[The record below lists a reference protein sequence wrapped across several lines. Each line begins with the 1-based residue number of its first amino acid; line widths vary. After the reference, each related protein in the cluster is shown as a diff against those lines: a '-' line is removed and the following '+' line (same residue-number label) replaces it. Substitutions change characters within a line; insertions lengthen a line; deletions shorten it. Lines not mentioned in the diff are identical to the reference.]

1 MSDAAMSV
9 TIEWF
14 GCATFRVRAG
24 ELTLFFDTYL
34 DKAPGVPSAGLQ
46 VAEVDRADFL
56 FISHAHFDHVYG
68 ADTIAKATG
77 ATVAGNYE
85 TARLMRA
92 NGVPEDRIIATAGG
106 DTIDCGRG
114 VTVRALPSQHSC
126 LYAASSPDSGQA
138 CLGDLGITA
147 QERQARVQGLFGLL
161 PSLSDETRGYFD
173 LAVGSTSTYDGGQL
187 AYLLRSPAGSLLV
200 TASSGYW
207 RGIFEPLRPDVA
219 ILGATG
225 RPNLDGEPYQGS
237 LADFLAEEAAL
248 LGHPEVIFCHHD
260 PLLPPLA
267 GATDITDAETR
278 LRDIPGQRCRR
289 LEYGVPAAVFEQP
302 LGESP
307 A

>member
-9 TIEWF
+9 TVEWF

-24 ELTLFFDTYL
+24 GLTLFFDTYL
-34 DKAPGVPSAGLQ
+34 DKAPGVPAAGLQ
-46 VAEVDRADFL
+46 AAEVDRADFL

-77 ATVAGNYE
+77 ATVVGNYE
-85 TARLMRA
+85 TVRLMRA
-92 NGVPEDRIIATAGG
+92 NGAPDAHIIATAGG
-106 DTIDCGRG
+106 DTIDCGHG
-114 VTVRALPSQHSC
+114 VTVRALASQHSC
-126 LYAASSPDSGQA
+126 LYAASSPDSGEA

-147 QERQARVQGLFGLL
+147 QERQARVQGLFDLL
-161 PSLSDETRGYFD
+161 PSLSDEARAYFD
-173 LAVGSTSTYDGGQL
+173 LAARSTSTYDGGQL
-187 AYLLRSPAGSLLV
+187 AYLLQSPAGSLLV

-207 RGIFEPLRPDVA
+207 RGIFESLRPDVA

-260 PLLPPLA
+260 PSCRHWSAPP
-267 GATDITDAETR
+267 TSPTR
-278 LRDIPGQRCRR
+278 KPG
-289 LEYGVPAAVFEQP
+289 
-302 LGESP
+302 
-307 A
+307 

>member
-14 GCATFRVRAG
+14 GCSTFRVRAG

-34 DKAPGVPSAGLQ
+34 DKAPGVPDAGLR
-46 VAEVDRADFL
+46 AAGVDRAGFL

-77 ATVAGNYE
+77 ATVVGNYE
-85 TARLMRA
+85 TAGLMRA
-92 NGVPEDRIIATAGG
+92 NGVPDAQILATAGG
-106 DTIDCGRG
+106 DTVDCGHG

-147 QERQARVQGLFGLL
+147 QARQARVQDLFALI
-161 PSLSDETRGYFD
+161 PSLSDEARGYFE
-173 LAVGSTSTYDGGQL
+173 LAAHSTSTYDGGQL
-187 AYLLRSPAGSLLV
+187 AYLLQSPAGSLLV
-200 TASSGYW
+200 SSSSGYW

-219 ILGATG
+219 VLGASG

-248 LGHPEVIFCHHD
+248 LGHPEVILCHHD
-260 PLLPPLA
+260 PLLPPLI
-267 GATDITDAETR
+267 GATEITDAETR
-278 LRDIPGQRCRR
+278 LQGIPGQRYRR
-289 LEYGVPAAVFEQP
+289 LEYGSPAAVFAER
-302 LGESP
+302 S
-307 A
+307 